1 MRRFVLSSTFSG
13 RLISNLSYDR
23 KEKKYRVQL
32 TDNLNEAKIWK
43 TRANAE
49 AQAQRLFEWNR
60 RIPFEVKE
68 IR

>member
-13 RLISNLSYDR
+13 RLISNLSYNR
-23 KEKKYRVQL
+23 KEKRYYVQL
-32 TDNLNEAKIWK
+32 TEARVWK
-43 TRANAE
+43 TKALAE

-60 RIPFEVKE
+60 RVPFEVKE

>member
-13 RLISNLSYDR
+13 RLISNLSYNR
-23 KEKKYRVQL
+23 KEKRYYVQL
-32 TDNLNEAKIWK
+32 TDNLNEARVWK
-43 TRANAE
+43 TKALAE

-60 RIPFEVKE
+60 RVPFEVKE

>member
-1 MRRFVLSSTFSG
+1 MKKFILCSTFSG

-23 KEKKYRVQL
+23 KNKKYHVQL
-32 TDNLNEAKIWK
+32 TDNLNEARVWK
-43 TRANAE
+43 TKAGAE

-60 RIPFEVKE
+60 SVPFEVKE

>member
-49 AQAQRLFEWNR
+49 AQAQRLFAWNR
-60 RIPFEVKE
+60 RIPFEIKE
-68 IR
+68 IK